1 MNKFPSRPAY
11 FSDHSEVQ
19 NAKSRLKLSTLLP
32 SHKQE
37 ILLKQKRDY
46 ENRHLQTTNELNTR
60 VTKNKEKI
68 KKTNKAEWRDPI
80 FLVQNS
86 KRALEVH
93 G

>member
-19 NAKSRLKLSTLLP
+19 NAKSRLKLPTLLP

-37 ILLKQKRDY
+37 ILLKKKRDY
-46 ENRHLQTTNELNTR
+46 ENRHLKTRNELNT
-60 VTKNKEKI
+60 VVKI
-68 KKTNKAEWRDPI
+68 KKRERQTNKVEWRDPI